1 MDPNT
6 LLSDIMTPM
15 PVTVDSRT
23 SLPEISRIFEENSFH
38 HLPVVDE
45 AALVGIISRQ
55 DFLRFEHAL
64 SVDWSGR
71 MQLPGTF
78 QDFCASDFMT
88 EYPLSLAPDDTVGL
102 AADIFLS
109 NKFHAVPII
118 EDDMLIGIVTA
129 HDLIAYA
136 YASPVKRGEFVDQ

>member
-1 MDPNT
+1 MDPNV
-6 LLSDIMTPM
+6 LLSEIMTPM
-15 PVTVDSRT
+15 PVTVESNT
-23 SLPEISRIFEENSFH
+23 ALTEISRVFEENAFH
-38 HLPVVDE
+38 HIPVVDGGS
-45 AALVGIISRQ
+45 LVGIISRQ

-64 SVDWSGR
+64 SIDWSGR

-78 QDFCASDFMT
+78 QDFVAGDFMT

-118 EDDMLIGIVTA
+118 EDEMLVGIVTA